1 MNPGFETPQAAHLPG
16 YAETQAVAALV
27 AASCVSVLRLPLSSA
42 MIALLLSIKA
52 GLAVAPLVIVA
63 VVVAY
68 LASEALTAYVNT
80 RVRARTATPE
90 TIVREPASSHEI
102 DDD

>member
-1 MNPGFETPQAAHLPG
+1 
-16 YAETQAVAALV
+16 
-27 AASCVSVLRLPLSSA
+27 VLRLPLSSA

-68 LASEALTAYVNT
+68 LAGEALTAYVDS
-80 RVRARTATPE
+80 RVGARTASAK
-90 TIVREPASSHEI
+90 TIGREAEVGSLPDGLKA
-102 DDD
+102 